1 MNAFKFSAVTAALL
15 MLFGITSC
23 KNTPAPGDLLDASA
37 FETEI
42 DGKPVSLY
50 TITNGR
56 ISAQITNFGGYIVG
70 IYAPDKDGV
79 YANVVGHNDNIQQY
93 QSFSRNPVGS
103 ALGRFANRIGNAS
116 FTLDGVEYQ
125 LTKNSGQHILHG
137 GSKGFGSI
145 VWDVEKVERD
155 KVVLSCFLEDGT
167 DGFPGNLKTYLTFS
181 ITKDNGVSIDYK
193 ATTDKATVCNMS
205 HHAYF
210 NLEGMDAEDILD
222 HVLMV
227 NADNITECDASLIP
241 TGKLLPVDGT
251 VYDFREPLRIGD
263 RQIAS
268 PAGFGRPAPGTPA
281 PEIPEGMVRSYDQ
294 NFCLNHSAEGKVE
307 LVASLYAPKTG
318 RYMEVFNNHPGMQLF
333 TGNRKAIAM
342 ESQMFPD
349 TPNHPEFPSA
359 TLRPGETYR
368 HTIIYKFSVK

>member
-1 MNAFKFSAVTAALL
+1 MSKFSMSAVLCALAVL
-15 MLFGITSC
+15 SLSAC
-23 KNTPAPGDLLDASA
+23 QKAAPGELLDASA

-50 TITNGR
+50 TITNGT
-56 ISAQITNFGGYIVG
+56 ITAQITNYAGYIVG
-70 IYAPDKDGV
+70 IYAPDKDGN
-79 YANVVGHNDNIQQY
+79 YANVVGHNDNIEQY
-93 QSFSRNPVGS
+93 KSFSRNPVGS

-116 FTLDGVEYQ
+116 FSIDGVEYQ
-125 LTKNSGQHILHG
+125 VTKNSGKHILHG
-137 GSKGFGSI
+137 GAHGFGNT
-145 VWDVEKVERD
+145 VWDVEKVTRN
-155 KVVLSCFLEDGT
+155 KVVFSCLLEDGL

-227 NADNITECDASLIP
+227 NADNITESDRSLIP

-251 VYDFREPLRIGD
+251 AYDFRKPVRIGD
-263 RQIAS
+263 RQIAA

-281 PEIPEGMVRSYDQ
+281 PVIPEGMVRSYDQ
-294 NFCLNHSAEGKVE
+294 NFCLNHSKADKVE
-307 LVASLYAPKTG
+307 LVASLYSPKTG
-318 RYMEVFNNHPGMQLF
+318 RLMEVLNNHPGMQLF
-333 TGNRKAIAM
+333 TGNRKAVAM
-342 ESQMFPD
+342 ESQMYPD
-349 TPNHPEFPSA
+349 SPNHPEFPN
-359 TLRPGETYR
+359 TVLRPGETY
-368 HTIIYKFSVK
+368 HHNVIYRFSVK